1 MTPIWAPFGTAY
13 TFRAP
18 VIKAAST
25 DFAATAD
32 WTPAT
37 GDVKVI
43 QNGTLLGN
51 VTTLP
56 TFVSGQVTMNW
67 ALSAAEM
74 ATDEVI
80 IQVVD
85 AATKTI
91 QDQMFRIIT
100 LPQGAVR
107 SRLAQAG
114 ASTTIT
120 LDTGATSTDNI
131 FNGNIVAI
139 IAGTGAGQNRVIT
152 AYAGATRVAAVDSAW
167 IINPDATSVFA
178 LYPQGI
184 LGLSVAQVTA
194 AVPSVSQISAQVF
207 DTEVVET
214 GMTFR
219 QSMRLASAVLFGRR
233 SGTNSGTEVF
243 NAAVTNAKA
252 RVTGTIDSS
261 GNRTNVTTDGT

>member
-1 MTPIWAPFGTAY
+1 MTPIFAPYGTAY
-13 TFRAP
+13 SFRAP
-18 VIKAAST
+18 VVKTAST
-25 DFAATAD
+25 NFVATAD

-43 QNGTLLGN
+43 QNGTTLGN
-51 VTTLP
+51 ITTLP
-56 TFVSGQVTMNW
+56 TFVSGQNTMVW
-67 ALSAAEM
+67 SLSATEM
-74 ATDEVI
+74 ATDEII
-80 IQVVD
+80 IQVI
-85 AATKTI
+85 ARSSIT
-91 QDQMFRIIT
+91 DQMFRIIT
-100 LPQGAVR
+100 APDGAVR

-120 LDTGATSTDNI
+120 LDTGATATDNLY
-131 FNGNIVAI
+131 NGNIVAI
-139 IAGTGAGQNRVIT
+139 IAGTGTGQNKVIT
-152 AYAGATRVAAVDSAW
+152 GYVGSTRVATVDSAW
-167 IINPDATSVFA
+167 ATNPDATSVFA

-184 LGLSVAQVTA
+184 IGLTSAQITA
-194 AVPSVSQISAQVF
+194 AVPTVSQISTQVF

-219 QSMRLASAVLFGRR
+219 QAMRFASAVLFGRR

>member
-56 TFVSGQVTMNW
+56 TFVSGQVTMSW

-74 ATDEVI
+74 ATDEII

-114 ASTTIT
+114 GASTIT
-120 LDTGATSTDNI
+120 LDTGATATDSLY
-131 FNGNIVAI
+131 NGNIVAI

-152 AYAGATRVAAVDSAW
+152 GYVGSTRVATVDTPW
-167 IINPDATSVFA
+167 VVNPDSTSVFA

-184 LGLSVAQVTA
+184 IGLT
-194 AVPSVSQISAQVF
+194 SAQVEAAIM
-207 DTEVVET
+207 DTTNGVET
-214 GMTFR
+214 GLTFR
-219 QSMRLASAVLFGRR
+219 QSLRLASAVLFGRR
-233 SGTNSGTEVF
+233 SGTGSGTEIF

-252 RVTGTIDSS
+252 RVTGTIDGT

>member
-18 VIKAAST
+18 VVKAGSSDLAVSG
-25 DFAATAD
+25 D

-43 QNGTLLGN
+43 KDGASLAN

-56 TFVSGQVTMNW
+56 TAYSTSAVWTWS
-67 ALSAAEM
+67 LSAAEM
-74 ATDEVI
+74 AADEVI

-85 AATKTI
+85 SSVKTI

-100 LPQGAVR
+100 APQGSVR

-114 ASTTIT
+114 AASTIT
-120 LDTGATSTDNI
+120 LDASASATDSLY
-131 FNGNIVAI
+131 NGNVVSI
-139 IAGTGAGQNRVIT
+139 IAGTGAGQNRVAIGYVGSSKIMT
-152 AYAGATRVAAVDSAW
+152 VDTPW
-167 IINPDATSVFA
+167 VVNPDSTSVFA

-184 LGLSVAQVTA
+184 IGLNATQIEGAIMDTA
-194 AVPSVSQISAQVF
+194 SGI
-207 DTEVVET
+207 ET
-214 GMTFR
+214 GLTFR
-219 QSMRLASAVLFGRR
+219 QSLRIASAVLFGRR
-233 SGTNSGTEVF
+233 SGTGTGTEVF
-243 NAAVTNAKA
+243 NAAVTNAKP
-252 RVTGTIDSS
+252 RVTATIDGS

>member
-18 VIKAAST
+18 VVKAGST
-25 DFAATAD
+25 DLAVSGE

-43 QNGTLLGN
+43 KDGTSLAN
-51 VTTLP
+51 VLTPP
-56 TFVSGQVTMNW
+56 TAYSTSAVWTWS
-67 ALSAAEM
+67 LSAAEM
-74 ATDEVI
+74 SADEII

-85 AATKTI
+85 APTKTI

-114 ASTTIT
+114 GASTIT
-120 LDTGATSTDNI
+120 LDTGATATDSLY
-131 FNGNIVAI
+131 NGNIVAI

-152 AYAGATRVAAVDSAW
+152 GYVGSTRVATVDTPW
-167 IINPDATSVFA
+167 VVNPDATSVFA

-184 LGLSVAQVTA
+184 IGLT
-194 AVPSVSQISAQVF
+194 SAQVESAVM
-207 DTEVVET
+207 DKTDGIET
-214 GMTFR
+214 GLTFR
-219 QSMRLASAVLFGRR
+219 QSLRLASAVLFGRR
-233 SGTNSGTEVF
+233 SGTGSGTEIF

-252 RVTGTIDSS
+252 RVTGTIDGT

>member
-25 DFAATAD
+25 DFAASGD
-32 WTPAT
+32 WSPSP
-37 GDVKVI
+37 GDVKII

-56 TFVSGQVTMNW
+56 TFVSGQVTLNW
-67 ALSAAEM
+67 PLSAAEM
-74 ATDEVI
+74 ATDEII

-85 AATKTI
+85 SPAKTI

-107 SRLAQAG
+107 SRLAQGG
-114 ASTTIT
+114 AASTIT
-120 LDTGATSTDNI
+120 LDTGSTATDSLY
-131 FNGNIVAI
+131 NGNIVAI
-139 IAGTGAGQNRVIT
+139 IAGTGVGQNRVIT
-152 AYAGATRVAAVDSAW
+152 GYVGSTRVATVDSTW
-167 IINPDATSVFA
+167 VVNPDATSVFA

-184 LGLSVAQVTA
+184 IGLT
-194 AVPSVSQISAQVF
+194 SAQVEAAVM
-207 DTEVVET
+207 DKADGIET
-214 GMTFR
+214 GLTMR
-219 QSMRLASAVLFGRR
+219 QSQRLQSSVLFGRR
-233 SGTNSGTEVF
+233 SGTGSGTEIF

-252 RVTGTIDSS
+252 RVTGTIDGS